1 MRTALAAAILCL
13 LPLGL
18 SRAEDPSP
26 AEKLVA
32 GHMVAEATLAA
43 HYVAAA
49 LKAGMGAG
57 EINAVLAD
65 IVKRTVISEFWISDE
80 TGRVVFT
87 HAPGTDFAFG
97 TDPEA
102 DRQSAPFARLL
113 SGEAAVVVQGIR
125 ARELDGRKFKY
136 VGVAGVDGRRIVQ
149 VGLAAAAVEEG
160 AAPAR

>member
-13 LPLGL
+13 LPLVPL
-18 SRAEDPSP
+18 RAENPSS
-26 AEKLVA
+26 AEKLVT

-49 LKAGMGAG
+49 LKAGMGAD

-87 HAPGTDFAFG
+87 HAPGTDFTFG
-97 TDPEA
+97 TDPAA

-113 SGEAAVVVQGIR
+113 NGEAAVVAQGIR
-125 ARELDGRKFKY
+125 ARELDGRRFKY
-136 VGVAGVDGRRIVQ
+136 VGVVGVDGRRIVQ
-149 VGLAAAAVEEG
+149 VGLTAAAVEGGG
-160 AAPAR
+160 AAAR